1 MSKVLVTGGCGFV
14 GTNLVDY
21 LLKNSGLEI
30 KVLDDLSVGKV
41 EYLES
46 IEHFDEGRIEFIQGD
61 IRETDDVSRA
71 VKGCSHIF
79 HLAAQTGVI
88 PSVESPLE
96 DAEINIIGTINLL
109 EAAVNHGIK
118 RFILA
123 SSAAPL
129 GEQEMPID
137 EEKVP
142 EPLSPYGVS
151 KLAGEGY
158 CSAYS
163 ASHGLKT
170 VALRFSNVYG
180 PNSWHKGSVIA
191 KFIKQ
196 IIDGERP
203 VIYGDGDQTRD
214 FIHTEDISSAL
225 YLAAEKEL
233 SKDFELLQV
242 GTGDEKS
249 INELYNDIKKIMSKR
264 DIDVP
269 EPKYVKERPG
279 EIYRNYTD
287 ISKIRDLLG
296 YEPKIHLEEGLEQT
310 IDWFLENYE

>member
-1 MSKVLVTGGCGFV
+1 MKDVLVTGGCGFI
-14 GTNLVDY
+14 GTNLIDH
-21 LLKNSGLEI
+21 LLKFSDRKI
-30 KVLDDLSVGKV
+30 KVLDNLSAGKIK
-41 EYLES
+41 YLKH
-46 IEHFDEGRIEFIQGD
+46 IKNYDEKRVDFIKGD
-61 IRETDDVSRA
+61 IRDQDDFSKILKDCATV
-71 VKGCSHIF
+71 F

-109 EAAVNHGIK
+109 EKSVNYDIE
-118 RFILA
+118 RFIIA

-129 GEQEMPID
+129 GEQEMPIH
-137 EEKVP
+137 ENKVP
-142 EPLSPYGVS
+142 EPSSPYGAS

-191 KFIKQ
+191 QFIKQ
-196 IIDGERP
+196 ILDGERP

-214 FIHTEDISSAL
+214 FIHTEDISQAL
-225 YLAAEKEL
+225 YLAAYKDL
-233 SKDFELLQV
+233 TQDFELLQV
-242 GTGDEKS
+242 GTGRETS
-249 INELYNDIKKIMSKR
+249 INELYNDIKKIMSKK

-269 EPKYVKERPG
+269 EPEYVKERPG
-279 EIYRNYTD
+279 EIYKNYTD

-296 YEPKIHLEEGLEQT
+296 YEPKIDLEEGLEQT
-310 IDWFLENYE
+310 IDWFLKNYK